1 MGLLICI
8 LNGLFWAFFD
18 ITRKLS
24 LKYLHPKILLSFFMI
39 VQVII
44 FFVWTLYE
52 KNFYFSY
59 NYVLPGIIL
68 IFISVISAIFFLKS
82 ILHSD
87 LSLTIPLLSLTPIF
101 SSLFSLLFLNE
112 KLLLTQYFGILSIVL
127 GTLTLYT
134 KELTLNSFFRSFMII
149 KENKGAK
156 LMVIVSIF
164 WSVTPVID
172 KICLKYT
179 PINYHGLI
187 QSLGMLL
194 AIITISV
201 KEIKT
206 LNFPLKSTGL
216 IIITL
221 LIGTTATIL
230 QFYSILE
237 NYVPIMES
245 IKRTIGQVCAL
256 IFGYI
261 IFKERITIQKVVG
274 VLILSIGIFYIF

>member
-1 MGLLICI
+1 
-8 LNGLFWAFFD
+8 
-18 ITRKLS
+18 
-24 LKYLHPKILLSFFMI
+24 MI

-68 IFISVISAIFFLKS
+68 IVISVISAIFFLKS

-87 LSLTIPLLSLTPIF
+87 LSLTIPLLSLTPLF

-134 KELTLNSFFRSFMII
+134 NELTLNSFFRSFMII
-149 KENKGAK
+149 RENKGAK
-156 LMVIVSIF
+156 LMILVSIF

-194 AIITISV
+194 ALISISV

-206 LNFPLKSTGL
+206 LNFPLRSSSL

-245 IKRTIGQVCAL
+245 IKRTIGQVCAV

-261 IFKERITIQKVVG
+261 IFKEKITIQKVVG

>member
-1 MGLLICI
+1 MSLLICI

-24 LKYLHPKILLSFFMI
+24 LKYLNPKILLSFFMI

-44 FFVWTLYE
+44 FFSWVLFE
-52 KNFYFSY
+52 KNFYFSN
-59 NYVLPGIIL
+59 NYILPGVIL
-68 IFISVISAIFFLKS
+68 IVISVISAIFFLKS

-112 KLLLTQYFGILSIVL
+112 KLLFSQYFGIVSIVL
-127 GTLTLYT
+127 GTLILYT
-134 KELTLNSFFRSFMII
+134 NELDLNSFFRSFTII
-149 KENKGAK
+149 RENKGAR
-156 LMVIVSIF
+156 LMILVSIF
-164 WSVTPVID
+164 WSITPVID
-172 KICLKYT
+172 KICLEYT

-187 QSLGMLL
+187 QSTGMLL
-194 AIITISV
+194 ALVSISF

-206 LNFPLKSTGL
+206 ITFPLKSTGL
-216 IIITL
+216 ILITL

-237 NYVPIMES
+237 NYVPIMEA
-245 IKRTIGQVCAL
+245 IKRTIGQVCAV

-261 IFKERITIQKVVG
+261 IFKEKINIQKIIG
-274 VLILSIGIFYIF
+274 VFILSIGIFYIF

>member
-1 MGLLICI
+1 MSLLVCI

-18 ITRKLS
+18 ITRKLA
-24 LKYLHPKILLSFFMI
+24 LKYLNPKILLSFFML

-44 FFVWTLYE
+44 FFSWTLFE
-52 KNFYFSY
+52 KEFYFSN
-59 NYVLPGIIL
+59 NYILPGIIL
-68 IFISVISAIFFLKS
+68 IVISVISAIFFLKS

-164 WSVTPVID
+164 WSITPVID

-179 PINYHGLI
+179 PINYHGLF

-194 AIITISV
+194 ALVSISV

-206 LNFPLKSTGL
+206 LNFPLRSSSL

-245 IKRTIGQVCAL
+245 IKRTIGQVCAV

-261 IFKERITIQKVVG
+261 IFKEKINIQKIIG
-274 VLILSIGIFYIF
+274 VFILSIGVFYIF

>member
-1 MGLLICI
+1 MSLLVCI

-24 LKYLHPKILLSFFMI
+24 LKYLNPKILLSFFML

-44 FFVWTLYE
+44 FFLWVLFE
-52 KNFYFSY
+52 KDFYFSN
-59 NYVLPGIIL
+59 NYILPGVIL
-68 IFISVISAIFFLKS
+68 IVINVISAIFFLKS

-112 KLLLTQYFGILSIVL
+112 KLLFSQYFGIVSIVL
-127 GTLTLYT
+127 GTLILYT
-134 KELTLNSFFRSFMII
+134 NELNLNSFFRSFTII
-149 KENKGAK
+149 IENKGAR
-156 LMVIVSIF
+156 LMILVSIF
-164 WSVTPVID
+164 WSITPVID
-172 KICLKYT
+172 KICLEYT

-187 QSLGMLL
+187 QSTGMLL
-194 AIITISV
+194 ALVSISF

-206 LNFPLKSTGL
+206 IKFPLKSTGL
-216 IIITL
+216 ILITL

-230 QFYSILE
+230 QFYSILD

-245 IKRTIGQVCAL
+245 IKRTIGQVCAV

-261 IFKERITIQKVVG
+261 IFKEKINIQKIIG
-274 VLILSIGIFYIF
+274 VFVLSIGVFYIF

>member
-1 MGLLICI
+1 
-8 LNGLFWAFFD
+8 
-18 ITRKLS
+18 
-24 LKYLHPKILLSFFMI
+24 
-39 VQVII
+39 
-44 FFVWTLYE
+44 
-52 KNFYFSY
+52 
-59 NYVLPGIIL
+59 
-68 IFISVISAIFFLKS
+68 
-82 ILHSD
+82 
-87 LSLTIPLLSLTPIF
+87 
-101 SSLFSLLFLNE
+101 LNE
-112 KLLLTQYFGILSIVL
+112 KLSLTQYFGILSIVF

-134 KELTLNSFFRSFMII
+134 NELTLNSFFRSFMII

-156 LMVIVSIF
+156 LMIFVSIF
-164 WSVTPVID
+164 WSITPVID

-194 AIITISV
+194 ALITISV

-261 IFKERITIQKVVG
+261 IFQERITIQKVVG
-274 VLILSIGIFYIF
+274 VLIISIGIFYIF